1 MRVTRVLRM
10 MDSKKDRLRSLL
22 ELLPTVDE
30 DEQREIDEI
39 AGTPSDYADEE
50 FVEWD
55 FGR

>member
-1 MRVTRVLRM
+1 M

>member
-1 MRVTRVLRM
+1 MLRIM
-10 MDSKKDRLRSLL
+10 GSKKDRLRRLL

-39 AGTPSDYADEE
+39 AGSPSDYADEG

-55 FGR
+55 LRR

>member
-1 MRVTRVLRM
+1 MRVGWVLRIM
-10 MDSKKDRLRSLL
+10 GSKKDRLRRLL

-39 AGTPSDYADEE
+39 AGSPSDYADEG

-55 FGR
+55 LRR

>member
-1 MRVTRVLRM
+1 MG
-10 MDSKKDRLRSLL
+10 SKKDRLRRLL

-39 AGTPSDYADEE
+39 AGAPSDYDDE

-55 FGR
+55 FEQ